1 MYYVIYMYILHI
13 HVCTYYYNT
22 LYMYI
27 HNALSL
33 LLSLVS
39 HLSFKYSAKWCEA
52 EDSAFKLLINT
63 SKPRHSGPCEGKW
76 GLVTPLRGSVTHPKV
91 VLEVFGRRSGPRVC
105 GTSGA
110 LAQRG
115 RGVVSKINQAT
126 CGRET
131 KELRPRESR
140 PLPSWTIFEGEKFLS
155 HSPTPPLLE
164 SVTPC
169 GGCGYRRG

>member
-1 MYYVIYMYILHI
+1 MYMYYVIYMYILHI

-22 LYMYI
+22 LYIILYI
-27 HNALSL
+27 YNA
-33 LLSLVS
+33 LSLVS

-52 EDSAFKLLINT
+52 DDSAFKLLINT

-91 VLEVFGRRSGPRVC
+91 VLKVFGRRSGPRIC

-115 RGVVSKINQAT
+115 RGVVSKINQVT
-126 CGRET
+126 CRRET

-140 PLPSWTIFEGEKFLS
+140 PLPS
-155 HSPTPPLLE
+155 
-164 SVTPC
+164 
-169 GGCGYRRG
+169 